1 MRRVLIALALVSV
14 TAVPALADDFGNH
27 QNSRAFWLKNQP
39 WPATHDQASAA
50 QPRFTKTYMDGIARR
65 FGVGGGRKDLFEQH
79 IGGDTGL
86 GLAGTVEGGAPG
98 LQLRWHP
105 GE

>member
-1 MRRVLIALALVSV
+1 MRRVLVALALVSA

-39 WPATHDQASAA
+39 WPVTHAQADAA

-65 FGVGGGRKDLFEQH
+65 FGVGGERKDLFEQH
-79 IGGDTGL
+79 IGGETGL